1 MNTDAILV
9 WNNIALNAVANDHT
23 GAAQTVNQRGPTR
36 TARALAIVHVA
47 MFDAFNVIARA
58 FTPYLK
64 NLPPAPG
71 SASKEAAIAQAAFI
85 TLKALYPG
93 QEAKIFQK
101 FYRSFARKCSQSYL
115 FGNSLSI

>member
-23 GAAQTVNQRGPTR
+23 GAEQTVNQRGPTR
-36 TARALAIVHVA
+36 TSRALAIVHVA

-58 FTPYLK
+58 FTLYLK

-71 SASKEAAIAQAAFI
+71 NASKEAAIAQAAFI
-85 TLKALYPG
+85 TLKTLNLLLFLVY
-93 QEAKIFQK
+93 
-101 FYRSFARKCSQSYL
+101 YLSF
-115 FGNSLSI
+115 F